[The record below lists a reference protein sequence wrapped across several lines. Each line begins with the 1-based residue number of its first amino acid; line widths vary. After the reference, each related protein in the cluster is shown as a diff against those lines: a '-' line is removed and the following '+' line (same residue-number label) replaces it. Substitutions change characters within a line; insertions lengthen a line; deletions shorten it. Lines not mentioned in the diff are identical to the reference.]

1 MLSRRPYLIR
11 ALYEWL
17 LDSGEVPH
25 LLVDA
30 AVEGAQLPEAYIQ
43 EGRIVLNIGPSAV
56 QSLDLGNDEIVFSA
70 RFGGTPRTVRFSPA
84 AVIAIYGR
92 DSGQGMMFGPDDD
105 GDESAGSGR
114 NDAASPAAS
123 GADKPAKPG
132 KPSLKIIK

>member
-17 LDSGEVPH
+17 LDCGEVPH

-30 AVEGAQLPEAYIQ
+30 TVAGAELPEAYVKD
-43 EGRIVLNIGPSAV
+43 GRIVLNIGAAAV
-56 QSLDLGNDEIVFSA
+56 QALDLGNDEIAFSA
-70 RFGGTPRTVRFSPA
+70 RFGGTPRAVRFPPT

-105 GDESAGSGR
+105 GPSD
-114 NDAASPAAS
+114 NDPG
-123 GADKPAKPG
+123 GAPPGDNAKPAKPG

>member
-1 MLSRRPYLIR
+1 MISRRPYLIR
-11 ALYEWL
+11 ALHEWL

-30 AVEGAQLPEAYIQ
+30 TVAGADLPESYVKD
-43 EGRIVLNIGPSAV
+43 GRIVLNIGGAAV
-56 QSLDLGNDEIVFSA
+56 QSLDLGNDEIIFSA
-70 RFGGTPRTVRFSPA
+70 RFGGTPRTVRFPPV

-105 GDESAGSGR
+105 GDPPPDGSSPGD
-114 NDAASPAAS
+114 DA
-123 GADKPAKPG
+123 KPAKPG